1 MNLKAF
7 YIKTLGEKLLI
18 INNRLKNMFTWILIL
33 LVAFIVL
40 STITYMNIIY
50 KIEEVYIASKFIPEG
65 TKIDRSNFTD
75 YIGILKVP
83 SEFFEKMKLLKASQ
97 ENQLLIMK
105 NYIKYNR
112 DIGDFITH
120 NTLKTNINDPMK
132 YLISEI
138 SSKVADNKFLIP
150 ISIDIP
156 INDRIFTQGVQV
168 KDRVQ
173 IWFIKSE
180 NQINKKVTKLVV
192 RYKDV
197 PIVNINKSGD
207 YISSIVIVLPSDL
220 AKKYE
225 LEKRYVQEVKVVF
238 NPLNYLKMKEKELDV
253 VSSEQ
258 IEREYKEGK
267 IYDLKK
273 EIQIESFSN

>member
-1 MNLKAF
+1 M
-7 YIKTLGEKLLI
+7 LI
-18 INNRLKNMFTWILIL
+18 VNNRLRNLFSWVLIL
-33 LVAFIVL
+33 LVSFIVL
-40 STITYMNIIY
+40 TTITYMNMIY

-83 SEFFEKMKLLKASQ
+83 SELLEKMKLLKATQ

-120 NTLKTNINDPMK
+120 NVLKASLKDPMK
-132 YLISEI
+132 YLITEI
-138 SSKVADNKFLIP
+138 SDKVADNKYLVPILIE
-150 ISIDIP
+150 IP
-156 INDRIFTQGVQV
+156 QSDRIFTQGVQI

-173 IWFIKSE
+173 IWFINSE
-180 NQINKKVTKLVV
+180 IKGNKKITKLLV

-197 PIVNINKSGD
+197 PIINLNKIGG
-207 YISSIVIVLPSDL
+207 YVSSIVVVLPIDL

-225 LEKRYVQEVKVVF
+225 LERRHAQELKIIF
-238 NPLNYLKMKEKELDV
+238 NPLNYLKMKEKELDSI
-253 VSSEQ
+253 SSEQ
-258 IEREYKEGK
+258 IEKEYKEGK

-273 EIQIESFSN
+273 EIQIEKFNN